1 MKRLSSLTGEDT
13 PQVTT
18 KLIPGNKTFY
28 LLINFLPIFV
38 EFNFLLNK
46 LLPVLPRN
54 FFPLRCFP
62 QALPGENL
70 GSYHHT
76 NANMLRIIRGA
87 NFVKKP
93 GNNMLPIIRPRF

>member
-38 EFNFLLNK
+38 EFNFLLNI
-46 LLPVLPRN
+46 LPPVLPGN
-54 FFPLRCFP
+54 FFPLRRFP
-62 QALPGENL
+62 QALPGEDL
-70 GSYHHT
+70 GSYAT
-76 NANMLRIIRGA
+76 
-87 NFVKKP
+87 
-93 GNNMLPIIRPRF
+93 